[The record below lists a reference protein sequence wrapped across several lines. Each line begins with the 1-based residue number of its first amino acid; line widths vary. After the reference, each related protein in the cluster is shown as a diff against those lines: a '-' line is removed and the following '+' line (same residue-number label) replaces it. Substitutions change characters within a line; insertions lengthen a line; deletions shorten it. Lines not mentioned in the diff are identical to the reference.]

1 METNKIKKTIEGM
14 LDAMSISYDGV
25 TIEEQDG
32 NPYFEIK
39 SSDSKLLIGS
49 RGETL
54 RALHHLVARAVAEE
68 DERPRFTL
76 DVNGYR
82 LQERQRILERA
93 KMLGE
98 RVVNFKMDVH
108 MDPAPPYE
116 RLLVHE
122 LFAENDSIET
132 ESQGSGHDRHLVLKY
147 KGENEAI

>member
-1 METNKIKKTIEGM
+1 MTTDKIQKTIEQM
-14 LDAMSISYDGV
+14 LKVMRIDYDGV
-25 TIEEQDG
+25 TVEETEH

-39 SSDSKLLIGS
+39 SNDSKLLIGA

-54 RALHHLVARAVAEE
+54 QALHHLVSRAAAENGE
-68 DERPRFTL
+68 HPRFTL
-76 DVNGYR
+76 DVNGYK
-82 LQERQRILERA
+82 LQERERILQKA

-122 LFAENDSIET
+122 LFAENENVKT
-132 ESQGSGHDRHLVLKY
+132 ESEGDGPNRHLVLKY
-147 KGENEAI
+147 SGSSEV